1 MLNSFK
7 DLPNELNKSH
17 YKSVWMSIIKT
28 RILCN
33 KLDYAI
39 VTQREKTSKRE
50 IGMPRPLAIC
60 KFVSQ
65 KDPIKR
71 FSISSKEK
79 SISSISNTCLRSI
92 GTKIGLGIVTRFP
105 VYLTNTN

>member
-1 MLNSFK
+1 MLLFN
-7 DLPNELNKSH
+7 DVELFQRLTERIKQ
-17 YKSVWMSIIKT
+17 KPLQISIIKT
-28 RILCN
+28 RILSN

-50 IGMPRPLAIC
+50 IGMPRPQYVNSFRRKIQL
-60 KFVSQ
+60 
-65 KDPIKR
+65 R
-71 FSISSKEK
+71 SISSKEK
-79 SISSISNTCLRSI
+79 SISSISNTCLCSI

>member
-28 RILCN
+28 RILSN

-50 IGMPRPLAIC
+50 IGMPRPQYVNSFRRKIQL
-60 KFVSQ
+60 
-65 KDPIKR
+65 R
-71 FSISSKEK
+71 SISSKEK
-79 SISSISNTCLRSI
+79 
-92 GTKIGLGIVTRFP
+92 
-105 VYLTNTN
+105 YD